1 MSNNLQFAIRIGGT
15 KQRTGGFVP
24 LVLMG
29 AFPAGER
36 NSMDSLPVISES
48 PAYLVKHTAEAI
60 MYRLTDR
67 GVRAYDTETSGVL
80 AIALCIPREAQLAGG
95 QSPFTLLSE
104 VYSLFRSTCMAPTMD
119 GRYSFLDQDIDD
131 APFRALWEKYPLEP
145 RPAGPYI
152 PMSGT
157 EVGILNVPSHHMEAF
172 FKDTQYP
179 EFRNYREIQIGV
191 SCNASPGLD
200 LLEIPRVTRYQV
212 FENNTPTGRYLVN
225 PFDSY
230 ESSMRDTDTI
240 SYGKLSFSLQELLEA
255 PGFVLETAG
264 GSARLDMGQTAIHCH
279 IKSSEIMYKVDT
291 DQSALS
297 EECRQ
302 LLQKAFAEKRL
313 ALKLDG
319 QNITDALRG
328 GFQLRARQV
337 LGARILQIEPDR
349 FSSHRWRADLT
360 SNREERS
367 CLIKITAHP
376 VEQPAAAPY
385 AKRPGTSSSPRT
397 SPQAAEPSRPASP
410 APVPQKSGLDI
421 KSLIIGLV
429 AGLVVGAGL
438 MFLLKPREGAGD
450 PETQKQLQ
458 ALVQQHQ
465 SDSTQLA
472 DYQQRFQSQADT
484 VARLREENKELKEK
498 IDNPKAKKDGA
509 KIKTESAAAPVATI
523 TPEQEAEI
531 LDAINSGESMSK
543 IEKLPGYN
551 SFIQKNSAKYSPFK
565 YAVSW
570 IVNYDSLLG
579 KDSDTGGFKGDKKK
593 KHDPKIARDI
603 KAHILTSK
611 GGGWTVQ
618 SIIDCHKGILEL
630 MNQAEPIT
638 K

>member
-385 AKRPGTSSSPRT
+385 AKRPGPSAAPKSA
-397 SPQAAEPSRPASP
+397 PQTAEPSRHAPEP
-410 APVPQKSGLDI
+410 APVPQKNGLDI
-421 KSLIIGLV
+421 KSLLIGLV
-429 AGLVVGAGL
+429 AGLLVGAGL
-438 MFLLKPREGAGD
+438 MFLLKPREAD
-450 PETQKQLQ
+450 DSQNQSQYQ
-458 ALVQQHQ
+458 AMKDQHQ
-465 SDSTQLA
+465 KDSTSLA
-472 DYQQRFQSQADT
+472 DLQKDLTSQADT
-484 VARLREENKELKEK
+484 IAKLREENAELK
-498 IDNPKAKKDGA
+498 AKVETKG
-509 KIKTESAAAPVATI
+509 KTEPAKTETKPSATAITL
-523 TPEQEAEI
+523 TPEQEKAI

-618 SIIDCHKGILEL
+618 SIIDCHKDILSL
-630 MNQAEPIT
+630 MNQAEPV
-638 K
+638 KQ